1 MQKPLKFSVA
11 VLASMCFF
19 YLLVLVTKTYAWV
32 TIPFIILSIILLWK
46 KDRYIGMGAFI
57 AFIMSLVAIL
67 MIVYGVTDLKMV
79 F

>member
-1 MQKPLKFSVA
+1 MQKTTKFSVA
-11 VLASMCFF
+11 VLASLCFF

-57 AFIMSLVAIL
+57 AFVMSLIAIV
-67 MIVYGVTDLKMV
+67 MIFYGVTDMKIV

>member
-1 MQKPLKFSVA
+1 MQKSLKFSVA
-11 VLASMCFF
+11 VLASLCFF
-19 YLLVLVTKTYAWV
+19 YLVVLVTKTYAWV

-57 AFIMSLVAIL
+57 AFMMSLIAIL
-67 MIVYGVTDLKMV
+67 MIFHGVTDMKIV